1 MIRAPQIGKDQEEL
15 DMSRRWKRTIAAA
28 SALLLLIGSWVL
40 GGCGSSEPADDVK
53 GPGLLYFYAEW

>member
-1 MIRAPQIGKDQEEL
+1 MRAPDTGKDHKEL
-15 DMSRRWKRTIAAA
+15 SMSAKQKRTIAAA

-40 GGCGSSEPADDVK
+40 AGCGGSEPADITK